1 MSDTTTPA
9 PDDSDL
15 DDSDLDD
22 SDLDKIEED
31 EDKREEAQFNK
42 SIEADG
48 LLPVPDAAPT
58 DGPAPAA

>member
-9 PDDSDL
+9 PDS
-15 DDSDLDD
+15 D

-42 SIEADG
+42 SVEADG
-48 LLPVPDAAPT
+48 LLPAPDATPT
-58 DGPAPAA
+58 DGPAPGA